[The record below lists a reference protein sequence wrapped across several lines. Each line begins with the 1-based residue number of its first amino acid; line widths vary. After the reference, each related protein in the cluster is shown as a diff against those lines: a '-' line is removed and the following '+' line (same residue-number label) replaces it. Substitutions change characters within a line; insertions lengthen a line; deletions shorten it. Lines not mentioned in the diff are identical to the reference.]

1 MGGRFY
7 LLCTFVS
14 RLLVYHIWYPCTSV
28 WDCNGITAFGLNVLS
43 SGKDT
48 DTFILTTIC
57 LCLTNQ
63 TNSTAVLLTTVSER
77 PPTKRVAIHP
87 LPLLGILDLSAYG
100 IDLHGC
106 TIRYLR
112 KPNVKGNIITGI
124 FSISGRIETAGAT
137 SYESLILF
145 LVDKRKE
152 YHRYVSE
159 CRQLKRQRNYESWLA
174 RHPEFIF
181 HNCNVTFV
189 G

>member
-1 MGGRFY
+1 MLNESNQFHGCAANDSFG
-7 LLCTFVS
+7 
-14 RLLVYHIWYPCTSV
+14 TS
-28 WDCNGITAFGLNVLS
+28 TYETRS
-43 SGKDT
+43 
-48 DTFILTTIC
+48 
-57 LCLTNQ
+57 
-63 TNSTAVLLTTVSER
+63 NSPIALIGNLY
-77 PPTKRVAIHP
+77 I
-87 LPLLGILDLSAYG
+87 DLSAYG

>member
-1 MGGRFY
+1 MLNESNQFHGCAANDSFG
-7 LLCTFVS
+7 
-14 RLLVYHIWYPCTSV
+14 TS
-28 WDCNGITAFGLNVLS
+28 TYETRS
-43 SGKDT
+43 
-48 DTFILTTIC
+48 
-57 LCLTNQ
+57 
-63 TNSTAVLLTTVSER
+63 NSPIALIGN
-77 PPTKRVAIHP
+77 PYI
-87 LPLLGILDLSAYG
+87 DLSAYG

>member
-1 MGGRFY
+1 MLNESNQFHGCAANDSFG
-7 LLCTFVS
+7 
-14 RLLVYHIWYPCTSV
+14 TSTYETGS
-28 WDCNGITAFGLNVLS
+28 NSPIA
-43 SGKDT
+43 
-48 DTFILTTIC
+48 LTGNPYI
-57 LCLTNQ
+57 
-63 TNSTAVLLTTVSER
+63 
-77 PPTKRVAIHP
+77 
-87 LPLLGILDLSAYG
+87 DLSAYG

-124 FSISGRIETAGAT
+124 FNISGRIETAGAT

-152 YHRYVSE
+152 YHHYVSE

-174 RHPEFIF
+174 HYPEFIF

>member
-1 MGGRFY
+1 MDGQFY

-77 PPTKRVAIHP
+77 PPTKRVAIHL
-87 LPLLGILDLSAYG
+87 LPLLGILTLTFLLMVS
-100 IDLHGC
+100 
-106 TIRYLR
+106 
-112 KPNVKGNIITGI
+112 I
-124 FSISGRIETAGAT
+124 FTDALFAICANRTLKVISFFNISGRIETAGAT

-152 YHRYVSE
+152 YRRYVSE
-159 CRQLKRQRNYESWLA
+159 CHQLKRQRNYESWLA